1 MLRTLISLTTPQ
13 TGPAWIAPA
22 VLILLG
28 VLGSVASGEEDS
40 DAPTLI
46 PEFAPGA
53 QGQIAPSIP
62 TMLNDAEALARSWE
76 ERLDIQ
82 SGADFAADI
91 GIDLDEMRM
100 RALNH
105 PRVRALLDADAG
117 QGAASPEDEPRYASD
132 RVFLFASFSI
142 PDPSL
147 RAMMNEANALG
158 VPVLFNGFV
167 NNSVHET
174 RERLL
179 DVFGS
184 DENIIGFSIDPT
196 MFVRFDIKAVPAVV
210 MTAEPVAPCYTA
222 GCAGDGAP
230 PHDIVRGNIP
240 LIAALDIS
248 ARGGGDGSQTAI
260 EMRAKWEDQR

>member
-1 MLRTLISLTTPQ
+1 MLRIVRIGTSPLNQLR
-13 TGPAWIAPA
+13 WIGGAF
-22 VLILLG
+22 LLG
-28 VLGSVASGEEDS
+28 LVAGVTNAQD
-40 DAPTLI
+40 DGI

-53 QGQIAPSIP
+53 QGRIVPSIP
-62 TMLNDAEALARSWE
+62 QMLNNAETLAREWE

-82 SGADFAADI
+82 SADDYAAELD
-91 GIDLDEMRM
+91 IDLDEMRT

-105 PRVRALLDADAG
+105 PRVRALLNADVADRAG
-117 QGAASPEDEPRYASD
+117 NPTEEPRYASD
-132 RVFLFASFSI
+132 QVFLFASFSI
-142 PDPSL
+142 PEPSL
-147 RAMMNEANALG
+147 RAMMNEANDLG
-158 VPVLFNGFV
+158 VPILFNGFV
-167 NNSVHET
+167 NNSIYDT

-196 MFVRFDIKAVPAVV
+196 MFVRFDIQAVPAVV
-210 MTAEPVAPCYTA
+210 ITAEPVEPCFTA
-222 GCAGDGAP
+222 GCEGDGAP

-260 EMRAKWEDQR
+260 AMRRKWQRQ